1 MMDILN
7 LLFIISLLLFFT
19 NEEETYNQKWR
30 AYPACQIGRLQSP
43 IEIKEYESIYA
54 NNFSFVYQSY
64 NGGRLSNVED
74 SYALRRDVTNGGY
87 INFERGGVIKQYQF
101 KRAELYP
108 ALHKIDGDGNDFN
121 FELHLIHEKNLD
133 FVTNKNQYRSIQDA
147 NMFLVIVLRYSV
159 ACKNKACTSDNGLLK
174 EIFPQQITETSTV
187 NLNKY
192 NVFQDKRAYFYEGSF
207 VHIPCDENV
216 NYYIVK
222 DFFLFDNSNISDD
235 DKKNIENIKIS
246 PAEKFGRPVYKN
258 FMNYREVLGND
269 YFSFKKILISF
280 LFMLVFL

>member
-1 MMDILN
+1 MNILN

-19 NEEETYNQKWR
+19 NEEDDYTTKWR

-64 NGGRLSNVED
+64 NGGTLSSIKN
-74 SYALRRDVTNGGY
+74 SYALRMDVKNGGY

-101 KRAELYP
+101 IRAELYP
-108 ALHKIDGDGNDFN
+108 ALHKIDGDDFDY
-121 FELHLIHEKNLD
+121 ELHLIHEKNLD

-147 NMFLVIVLRYSV
+147 NMFLVIVLRYSN
-159 ACKNKACTSDNGLLK
+159 CNNKACTSDNGLLK
-174 EIFPQQITETSTV
+174 TIFPDSSTI
-187 NLNKY
+187 NLNNY
-192 NVFQDKRAYFYEGSF
+192 NVFQDKRAFFYEGSF

-222 DFFLFDNSNISDD
+222 DFFLFDNPNISDD
-235 DKKNIENIKIS
+235 DKKYIESIKIS

-269 YFSFKKILISF
+269 YFSFKKIIILF